1 MGILTWLK
9 KRPAMPALQFYHD
22 RQIHDV
28 SLEVRDTYLVNNKA
42 SKAWG
47 LSPDDLIRFRG
58 KFTQLI
64 TDTDCS
70 PVSLTGTGKNIED
83 FDSII
88 SQAYGMALLKMKS
101 ETGRGS
107 QGNIVFT
114 AVLILSLTVV
124 LLVLAGLI
132 HSGTFHMPAMPF

>member
-1 MGILTWLK
+1 
-9 KRPAMPALQFYHD
+9 MPGLQFCHD

-28 SLEVRDTYLVNNKA
+28 SLEVRDAYLVNDKA

-47 LSPDDLIRFRG
+47 LSPDDLIPFKR
-58 KFTQLI
+58 KLTQLI
-64 TDTDCS
+64 IDTDCS

-101 ETGRGS
+101 ERGRGS

-114 AVLILSLTVV
+114 AVIILSLTVV

>member
-1 MGILTWLK
+1 MMDILSWFK
-9 KRPAMPALQFYHD
+9 RRPAMPGLQFCHD

-28 SLEVRDTYLVNNKA
+28 SLEVRDTYLVNSKA

-47 LSPDDLIRFRG
+47 LSPDDLISFKG
-58 KFTQLI
+58 KLTQLI

-88 SQAYGMALLKMKS
+88 SQAYGMELLRM
-101 ETGRGS
+101 
-107 QGNIVFT
+107 
-114 AVLILSLTVV
+114 
-124 LLVLAGLI
+124 
-132 HSGTFHMPAMPF
+132 